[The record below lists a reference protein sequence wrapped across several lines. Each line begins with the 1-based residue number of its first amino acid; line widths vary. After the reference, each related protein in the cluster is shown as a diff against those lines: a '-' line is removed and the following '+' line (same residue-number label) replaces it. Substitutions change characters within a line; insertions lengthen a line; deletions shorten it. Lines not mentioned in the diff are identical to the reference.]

1 MRLFDR
7 ATRSEALPGVHPI
20 DLPSVVELADDHPFF
35 APLAPGFKVDFD
47 AEGLPVIVP
56 CAPPTEAQL
65 IGLYT
70 QAIQTH
76 MDSRA
81 LLFGYDDIKTA
92 VTYAEEPSVPRF
104 QSEGQAFR
112 AWRSACWDYCYTLLA
127 AVKARQREL
136 PGVDQLVAELP
147 ELDLQHG

>member
-1 MRLFDR
+1 MRYFDR
-7 ATRSEALPGVHPI
+7 STRSEALPDIHPI
-20 DLPSVVELADDHPFF
+20 DTPSIVELADDHPFF
-35 APLAPGFKVDFD
+35 ATLAPGFKVDFN

-76 MDSRA
+76 MDNRA

-92 VTYAEEPSVPRF
+92 VTYAEEPSVLRF

-127 AVKARQREL
+127 AVKARNREL
-136 PGVDQLVAELP
+136 PRVEQLIAELP